1 MHGGQTMVQMVVELK
16 EMVYISQG
24 IVGTAGAVA
33 IGRDG
38 SISFYVLFI
47 ARVDELEP
55 LFAL

>member
-1 MHGGQTMVQMVVELK
+1 MHGGQTMVQVVVELK
-16 EMVYISQG
+16 EMVYVTQG

-38 SISFYVLFI
+38 SISLYVLFV
-47 ARVDELEP
+47 ARVDEFEP